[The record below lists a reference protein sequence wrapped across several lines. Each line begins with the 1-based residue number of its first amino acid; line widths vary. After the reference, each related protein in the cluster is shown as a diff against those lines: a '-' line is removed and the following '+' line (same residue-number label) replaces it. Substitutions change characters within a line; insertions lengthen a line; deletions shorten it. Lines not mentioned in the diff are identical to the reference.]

1 MTQPIAASAVDP
13 PRGRGRPKGVRN
25 RPKVAL
31 VPDAEQPFA
40 GKPQDLEQA
49 TEYAAWLV
57 GAIVSGRIDPRVGRE
72 AAAALNV
79 LKGVLAAKDLT
90 AWKVEQLKKKLLKEM
105 QNSERDR

>member
-1 MTQPIAASAVDP
+1 MTAPSDP
-13 PRGRGRPKGVRN
+13 STAPPKRGRGRPRGARN
-25 RPKVAL
+25 KSPVAL
-31 VPDAEQPFA
+31 VPAAEQPYD

-57 GAIVSGRIDPRVGRE
+57 GAIVSGRLDPRVGRE

-90 AWKVEQLKKKLLKEM
+90 AHKVEQLKKKLLKEM
-105 QNSERDR
+105 QNQERDR